1 VCGHPLVRNRASKVV
16 HLVVPAGLIPSG
28 APAKS
33 FCGWPYGT
41 AEDLLVDAVPLVH
54 KQICE
59 KCFPGL
65 RRKVKA
71 RLLAMA
77 AEIASVA
84 APPPDLEPEDEE
96 EACVP

>member
-16 HLVVPAGLIPSG
+16 HLVVPAGLIPAG

-33 FCGWPYGT
+33 FCGWPYGA

-71 RLLAMA
+71 RLQAMA
-77 AEIASVA
+77 AVIASDA
-84 APPPDLEPEDEE
+84 APPPDPGPEDDED
-96 EACVP
+96 ACVA